1 MSRESD
7 EELVRKVLGGDRDA
21 FGALVERYKD
31 MVYGVAYAHLR
42 NFHDAQDLCQEV
54 FIKAF
59 LNLSSYDPN
68 RPFGNWLYV
77 ITRRMAIDR
86 IRGRREM
93 KELTDE
99 IIDGSPTPDVQAE
112 RREMQRLLKDAIS
125 KLSERNRETFCL
137 YYVNGY
143 SIREISRILSVPQGT
158 VKRRLHEAR
167 KILRK
172 EVIRMVEG
180 GFREKALTWKFTED
194 VVGKVSDLK
203 TALLN
208 LLPEEFR
215 SLASMTDEEL
225 KRRRNELLRSLADAL
240 SVNLEELKLGEEL
253 SISVSDLTEDQ
264 RGYLWKTL
272 HELELMEVLS
282 MLRGDTIFTPLIKD
296 FHSVE
301 VKLGLYKAPDLKEI
315 HNHPYIR
322 FVRPNPD
329 GSEHSIQIGIDKD

>member
-1 MSRESD
+1 MDRVSD
-7 EELVRKVLGGDRDA
+7 EELVRRVLSGDRDA
-21 FGALVERYKD
+21 FGALVERYKG

-42 NFHDAQDLCQEV
+42 NFHDAQDLSQEV

-59 LNLSSYDPN
+59 LNLSSYDPA

-86 IRGRREM
+86 LRGRREM

-99 IIDGSPTPDVQAE
+99 IIDRSPTPDVRAE
-112 RREMQRLLKDAIS
+112 RREMQRLLKDALS
-125 KLSERNRETFCL
+125 RLSERNRETFCL
-137 YYVNGY
+137 YYMDGY

-172 EVIRMVEG
+172 EVVRMAREG
-180 GFREKALTWKFTED
+180 FKEEALTWKFTED

-215 SLASMTDEEL
+215 ELASLSDEEL
-225 KRRRNELLRSLADAL
+225 RERRNELLRSLADTL
-240 SVNLEELKLGEEL
+240 SIDLEELKLGEEL
-253 SISVSDLTEDQ
+253 SISVSDLTED
-264 RGYLWKTL
+264 RREYLWKTL

-282 MLRGDTIFTPLIKD
+282 MLRGGTIFTPLIKD

-301 VKLGLYKAPDLKEI
+301 VKLGLYKAPGWKEI
-315 HNHPYIR
+315 HNRPYIR

-329 GSEHSIQIGIDKD
+329 GSEHSIQLGPIS